1 MGRSN
6 TTRIP
11 ISSLFVFPFSL
22 TLLRILRRTLI
33 SVGVS
38 RVGKHSRVQTATI
51 ITVVFIVDLIIIT
64 ETHDIVRRSCDSDA
78 LKILYTLILGKTKRF
93 CLPSVKTLWCYESST
108 QAEQRVQ
115 ASPKCKCLGPTTC
128 SLAHYFFPLTILLG
142 AV

>member
-6 TTRIP
+6 TARIP

-64 ETHDIVRRSCDSDA
+64 KTHDIVRRSCDSDA

>member
-38 RVGKHSRVQTATI
+38 RVGKHSGVQTATI
-51 ITVVFIVDLIIIT
+51 ITVIFIVDLIIIT
-64 ETHDIVRRSCDSDA
+64 KTRDIVSKSCDSDA
-78 LKILYTLILGKTKRF
+78 LKIPTL
-93 CLPSVKTLWCYESST
+93 
-108 QAEQRVQ
+108 
-115 ASPKCKCLGPTTC
+115 
-128 SLAHYFFPLTILLG
+128 
-142 AV
+142 